1 MNANAR
7 YCIVKVM
14 RNTDTNGKKAVGSY
28 TRLFGLGFAFLM
40 IMVVLVV
47 VGLLVDGWL
56 GTLPLFLLVG
66 VALGFAGGLYYI
78 YQSLKSLGG

>member
-1 MNANAR
+1 
-7 YCIVKVM
+7 M

>member
-1 MNANAR
+1 
-7 YCIVKVM
+7 M

-47 VGLLVDGWL
+47 AGLLVDGWL

>member
-1 MNANAR
+1 
-7 YCIVKVM
+7 M

-40 IMVVLVV
+40 IMVVLVM

-66 VALGFAGGLYYI
+66 VALGFAAGLYYM
-78 YQSLKSLGG
+78 YQSLKSLGGG

>member
-40 IMVVLVV
+40 IMVVLVM

>member
-1 MNANAR
+1 
-7 YCIVKVM
+7 M

-66 VALGFAGGLYYI
+66 VALGFAGGLYYM
-78 YQSLKSLGG
+78 YQSLKSLGGG

>member
-1 MNANAR
+1 
-7 YCIVKVM
+7 M

-40 IMVVLVV
+40 IMVVLVM